1 MPVLPAGKVRTPF
14 LKLTPF
20 SGRIKFFDLKNW
32 TPVCARLFR
41 LWLQLYIFAITERQR
56 AINIKTMALPF
67 NTLSLEQ
74 GWEVAEWKMQPQ
86 RWREAERMIN
96 YSGLLE

>member
-1 MPVLPAGKVRTPF
+1 
-14 LKLTPF
+14 
-20 SGRIKFFDLKNW
+20 
-32 TPVCARLFR
+32 
-41 LWLQLYIFAITERQR
+41 LQLYIFAITERQR

-86 RWREAERMIN
+86 RWREAARTIIFRPARRRRYLIETLVGIV
-96 YSGLLE
+96 SGGADGPVFGGL

>member
-1 MPVLPAGKVRTPF
+1 M
-14 LKLTPF
+14 
-20 SGRIKFFDLKNW
+20 
-32 TPVCARLFR
+32 
-41 LWLQLYIFAITERQR
+41 
-56 AINIKTMALPF
+56 MALPSD
-67 NTLSLEQ
+67 TLSLEQ